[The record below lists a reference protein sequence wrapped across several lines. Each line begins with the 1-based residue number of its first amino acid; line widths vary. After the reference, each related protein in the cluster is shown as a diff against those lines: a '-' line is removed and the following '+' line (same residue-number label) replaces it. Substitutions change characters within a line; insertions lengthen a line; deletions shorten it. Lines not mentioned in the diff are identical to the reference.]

1 MNTNSI
7 LLQVKL
13 SRSLKMDAKEWM
25 HSMAKAFGKYE
36 YKVKYQN
43 DKGMVELKSPN
54 WRDDPPNLKAYKA
67 IDCILPEFLR
77 AKKQVVQK
85 DVKKK
90 VIKQLTKFKEIE

>member
-13 SRSLKMDAKEWM
+13 LRSLKMDAKEWM
-25 HSMAKAFGKYE
+25 QSMAKAFGKYE

-77 AKKQVVQK
+77 AKKQIVQK
-85 DVKKK
+85 DVRKK

>member
-7 LLQVKL
+7 LLRVKL

-85 DVKKK
+85 DVRKK

>member
-7 LLQVKL
+7 LLRVKL

-25 HSMAKAFGKYE
+25 QSMAKAFGKYE

>member
-7 LLQVKL
+7 LLRVKL

-25 HSMAKAFGKYE
+25 QSMAKAFGKYE

-43 DKGMVELKSPN
+43 DKGMVELKSPG
-54 WRDDPPNLKAYKA
+54 WRDDPPKLKAYKA

-90 VIKQLTKFKEIE
+90 VIKQLTKFKDIE

>member
-7 LLQVKL
+7 LLRVKL

>member
-1 MNTNSI
+1 MNSI
-7 LLQVKL
+7 LLRVKL

-25 HSMAKAFGKYE
+25 HAMAKAFGKYE

>member
-1 MNTNSI
+1 
-7 LLQVKL
+7 
-13 SRSLKMDAKEWM
+13 MDAKEWM
-25 HSMAKAFGKYE
+25 QSMAKAFGKYE

-43 DKGMVELKSPN
+43 DKGMVELKSKD

-90 VIKQLTKFKEIE
+90 VIKQLTKYKDIE

>member
-7 LLQVKL
+7 LLRVKL

-25 HSMAKAFGKYE
+25 HAMAKAFGKYE
-36 YKVKYQN
+36 YKVKY
-43 DKGMVELKSPN
+43 KAEAGMIELKSPG

>member
-7 LLQVKL
+7 LLRVKL

-25 HSMAKAFGKYE
+25 HAMAKAFGKYE

-67 IDCILPEFLR
+67 IDCILPVFLR
-77 AKKQVVQK
+77 NTKPQAKAR
-85 DVKKK
+85 DKKK
-90 VIKQLTKFKEIE
+90 VVKQLTKYMENE